1 MKMLH
6 YFNYDGQDSRDYGLY
21 IVSQNAFDKP
31 QRDVSFISVP
41 GHDGDIVI
49 DNGGYKNLKLT
60 LKLRLFAEKVE
71 NNIND
76 LAFSYNRA
84 LNWLQQTAT
93 YHKLIFSYDEN
104 YYREACVFS
113 GIKATKR
120 YDDVIDFTVTFSC
133 KPFRKSFEGDKKIII
148 TAAAGATFFNPE
160 MFSSKPY
167 MKIIPADGTQNFTI
181 AIYKSLYNYDYYTF
195 YQADEYVEIDSESM
209 NVFKGNINKNN
220 DYAATSFPEFKPGT
234 ISISFIGN
242 IASIEIIPRWRTL

>member
-60 LKLRLFAEKVE
+60 LMLRLIAEKIE
-71 NNIND
+71 NDIND
-76 LAFSYNRA
+76 LQFSYWKA
-84 LNWLQQTAT
+84 MNWLQQTAT
-93 YHKLIFSYDEN
+93 YKKLILSYDGR
-104 YYREACVFS
+104 YYREACICS
-113 GIKATKR
+113 GIKAVKK
-120 YDDVIDFTVTFSC
+120 YEDVLDFTVTFSC
-133 KPFRKSFEGDKKIII
+133 KPYRKSFEGDKKIII
-148 TAAAGATFFNPE
+148 TAGETFFNPE
-160 MFSSKPY
+160 AFPSKPY

-181 AIYKSLYNYDYYTF
+181 AVYKSIGNYDYYTF

-234 ISISFIGN
+234 NSIAFIGN

>member
-21 IVSQNAFDKP
+21 IVSQNAFDRP

-60 LKLRLFAEKVE
+60 LTLRLIAEKVE
-71 NNIND
+71 NDIND
-76 LAFSYNRA
+76 LQFSYWKA
-84 LNWLQQTAT
+84 MNWLQQTAT
-93 YHKLIFSYDEN
+93 YKRLTLSYDGR
-104 YYREACVFS
+104 YYREACICS
-113 GIKATKR
+113 GINE
-120 YDDVIDFTVTFSC
+120 DVLDFTVTFSC

-148 TAAAGATFFNPE
+148 TAGETFFNPE
-160 MFSSKPY
+160 AFPSKPY
-167 MKIIPADGTQNFTI
+167 MKITPADGTQDFTI
-181 AIYKSLYNYDYYTF
+181 GVHKSANYYDYYSF
-195 YQADEYVEIDSESM
+195 YRADEYVEIDSETM

-220 DYAATSFPEFKPGT
+220 DYAAVSFPEFKPGT
-234 ISISFIGN
+234 NTIAFVGN

>member
-60 LKLRLFAEKVE
+60 LMLRLIAEKIE
-71 NNIND
+71 NDIND
-76 LAFSYNRA
+76 LQFSYWKA
-84 LNWLQQTAT
+84 MNWLQQTAT
-93 YHKLIFSYDEN
+93 YKKLILSYDGR
-104 YYREACVFS
+104 YYREACICS
-113 GIKATKR
+113 GIKAVKK
-120 YDDVIDFTVTFSC
+120 YEDVLDFTVTFSC
-133 KPFRKSFEGDKKIII
+133 KPYRKSFEGDKKIII
-148 TAAAGATFFNPE
+148 TAGETFFNPE
-160 MFSSKPY
+160 AFPSKPY
-167 MKIIPADGTQNFTI
+167 MKIIPADGTQNFT
-181 AIYKSLYNYDYYTF
+181 
-195 YQADEYVEIDSESM
+195 
-209 NVFKGNINKNN
+209 VFKGNINKNN

-234 ISISFIGN
+234 NSIAFIGN

>member
-60 LKLRLFAEKVE
+60 LTLRLIAEKIE
-71 NNIND
+71 NDIND
-76 LAFSYNRA
+76 LQLCYWKAM
-84 LNWLQQTAT
+84 NWLQQTAT
-93 YHKLIFSYDEN
+93 YKRLTLSYDGR
-104 YYREACVFS
+104 YYREACICS
-113 GIKATKR
+113 GIKAVKKHE
-120 YDDVIDFTVTFSC
+120 DVLDFTVTFSC
-133 KPFRKSFEGDKKIII
+133 KPYRKSFEGDKKIII
-148 TAAAGATFFNPE
+148 TAGETFFNPE
-160 MFSSKPY
+160 AFPSKPY
-167 MKIIPADGTQNFTI
+167 MKITPADGTQNFTI
-181 AIYKSLYNYDYYTF
+181 AVYKSIGNYDYYTF

-220 DYAATSFPEFKPGT
+220 DYAATSFPELKPGT
-234 ISISFIGN
+234 NSIAFIGN

>member
-21 IVSQNAFDKP
+21 IVSQNAFDRP

-60 LKLRLFAEKVE
+60 LTLRLIAEKVE
-71 NNIND
+71 NDIND
-76 LAFSYNRA
+76 LQFYYWRA
-84 LNWLQQTAT
+84 MNWLQQTAT
-93 YHKLIFSYDEN
+93 YKRLTLSYDGR
-104 YYREACVFS
+104 YYREACICS
-113 GIKATKR
+113 GIKAVKKHE
-120 YDDVIDFTVTFSC
+120 DVLDFTVTFSC

-148 TAAAGATFFNPE
+148 TSNQAFFNPE
-160 MFSSKPY
+160 AFPSKPY
-167 MKIIPADGTQNFTI
+167 MKIIPADGTQDFTI
-181 AIYKSLYNYDYYTF
+181 GVHKSANYHDYYSF
-195 YQADEYVEIDSESM
+195 YRADEYVEIDSETM

-220 DYAATSFPEFKPGT
+220 DYAAVSFPEFKPGINT
-234 ISISFIGN
+234 IAFIGN

>member
-60 LKLRLFAEKVE
+60 LTLRLIAEKVE
-71 NNIND
+71 NDIND
-76 LAFSYNRA
+76 LQFSYWKA
-84 LNWLQQTAT
+84 MNWLQQTAT
-93 YHKLIFSYDEN
+93 YKRLTLSYDGR
-104 YYREACVFS
+104 YYREACICS
-113 GIKATKR
+113 GIKAVKK
-120 YDDVIDFTVTFSC
+120 YEDVLDFTVTFSC

-148 TAAAGATFFNPE
+148 TSNQEFFNPE
-160 MFSSKPY
+160 MFTSKPY

-181 AIYKSLYNYDYYTF
+181 AVYKSLYNYDYYTF

-209 NVFKGNINKNN
+209 NVFKGNVNKNS
-220 DYAATSFPEFKPGT
+220 DYAATSFPEFIPGT
-234 ISISFIGN
+234 NTIAFIGN

>member
-1 MKMLH
+1 MMLH
-6 YFNYDGQDSRDYGLY
+6 HFEYNGQDSRDYGLY
-21 IVSQNAFDKP
+21 IISQNAYDKP
-31 QRDVSFISVP
+31 ERDLTFISVP
-41 GHDGDIVI
+41 GRDGDLII

-113 GIKATKR
+113 GIKATKI

-148 TAAAGATFFNPE
+148 TATSHAFFNPE
-160 MFSSKPY
+160 MFPSKPY
-167 MKIIPADGTQNFTI
+167 MKIIPVDGTQNFAI
-181 AIYKSLYNYDYYTF
+181 AIRRSAREHDYAYYTF
-195 YQADEYVEIDSESM
+195 YRADEYVEIDSETM

-220 DYAATSFPEFKPGT
+220 DYAAVSFPEFKPGT
-234 ISISFIGN
+234 NSIAFIGN
-242 IASIEIIPRWRTL
+242 IASIEIIPRWRTI

>member
-21 IVSQNAFDKP
+21 IISQNAYDKP
-31 QRDVSFISVP
+31 ERDLTFISVP
-41 GHDGDIVI
+41 GRDGDLII

-148 TAAAGATFFNPE
+148 TSNQAFFNPE
-160 MFSSKPY
+160 AFPSKPY
-167 MKIIPADGTQNFTI
+167 MKIIPADGTQDFTI
-181 AIYKSLYNYDYYTF
+181 GVHKSANYHDYYSF
-195 YQADEYVEIDSESM
+195 YRADEYVEIDSETM

-220 DYAATSFPEFKPGT
+220 DYAAVSFPEFKPGINT
-234 ISISFIGN
+234 IAFIGN

>member
-21 IVSQNAFDKP
+21 IISQNAYDKP
-31 QRDVSFISVP
+31 ERDLTFISVP
-41 GHDGDIVI
+41 GRDGDLII

-113 GIKATKR
+113 GIKATKI

-148 TAAAGATFFNPE
+148 TAGETFFNPE
-160 MFSSKPY
+160 AFPSKPY
-167 MKIIPADGTQNFTI
+167 MKITPADGTQNFTI
-181 AIYKSLYNYDYYTF
+181 AVYKSANSYDYYTF
-195 YQADEYVEIDSESM
+195 YRADEYVEIDSETM

-220 DYAATSFPEFKPGT
+220 DYAAVSFPEFKPGT
-234 ISISFIGN
+234 NTIAFIGN
-242 IASIEIIPRWRTL
+242 ISNIEIIPRWRTI